1 MATPPPA
8 VETSGTV
15 GSVAVRVPG
24 YERFENIGKGGF
36 SEVYKA
42 YQPEFQR
49 EVAIKVLNLSQLSS
63 LDGDAFRRECQA
75 IGAVSN
81 HPNIV
86 TVYGS
91 GVTDDGRP
99 FIAMELCRDES
110 LHGMLKR
117 RQVVSVRRTLNI
129 GAGVADA
136 LALAHDKN
144 ILHRDIKPQNILFS
158 EVTGLPA
165 LADFGIAYQ
174 TADGTQ
180 HQPQGLTVQ
189 YAAPEVIEEEPPMAQ
204 ADIYSLGAT
213 LYTALAGRRPF
224 HDERRKS
231 VDELI
236 ERILHSPVPPITR
249 PGVPSVV
256 EQLVVDMMAKD
267 PARRPASAREVG
279 QRVRDIQHR
288 LGMAVTPSAL
298 PDDLGGDLTEQ
309 TLKRDRSV
317 AARPPMT
324 DDPSAATKGRSE
336 ATWAPDGSAPAG
348 SPPLVEPVPPS
359 AFAPGSTPVGRP
371 GPGLGATSDD
381 AALADDRSLTSATVA
396 RPPSP
401 NRPVIEAPAA
411 PPVVGDD
418 AAAERPGRGRLLL
431 AAGAAVAVVAAL
443 AVGVLLST
451 GGEDEPSPT
460 TQLAAPDTTEVI
472 DRTPPD
478 PPTDVVFGRGADGAI
493 TIDWSAVEQA
503 SSYRVI
509 FVNGGLETLA
519 TEETSVELPAG
530 QVPDEVDLCV
540 EILAVGTEGQVG
552 DPSPVT
558 CR

>member
-1 MATPPPA
+1 M
-8 VETSGTV
+8 
-15 GSVAVRVPG
+15 AVRVPG

-49 EVAIKVLNLSQLSS
+49 EVAIKVLNLNQLSS

-110 LHGMLKR
+110 LHGMLRR
-117 RQVVSVRRTLNI
+117 RQVVSVRRTLTI

-189 YAAPEVIEEEPPMAQ
+189 YAAPEVIEEEAPTAQ

-236 ERILHSPVPPITR
+236 ERILHSPVPPIAR
-249 PGVPSVV
+249 PGVPPVV

-279 QRVRDIQHR
+279 RRVRDIQHR

-309 TLKRDRSV
+309 TLDRH
-317 AARPPMT
+317 RPGGAPPAVT
-324 DDPSAATKGRSE
+324 DDASAATRGRNE
-336 ATWAPDGSAPAG
+336 TTWAPDGSAPVG
-348 SPPLVEPVPPS
+348 SRPLVEPSPAPA
-359 AFAPGSTPVGRP
+359 AFSPGARRPEGR
-371 GPGLGATSDD
+371 SD
-381 AALADDRSLTSATVA
+381 AADDPGAAAAEAVADDRSLTSATVA
-396 RPPSP
+396 RPPGAR
-401 NRPVIEAPAA
+401 RPVVDAPSADTPAGEGPA
-411 PPVVGDD
+411 PG
-418 AAAERPGRGRLLL
+418 ERAGRGRLLI
-431 AAGAAVAVVAAL
+431 AAGAGVVVVAAL
-443 AVGVLLST
+443 AVGVLLSP
-451 GGEDEPSPT
+451 GGEDEPAAT
-460 TQLAAPDTTEVI
+460 TRLAAPSTTELV
-472 DRTPPD
+472 DRTPPAA
-478 PPTDVVFGRGADGAI
+478 PADVAFGTGADGSI
-493 TIDWSAVEQA
+493 TIEWSEVERA
-503 SSYRVI
+503 ASYRVI

-519 TEETSVELPAG
+519 TEDTEVQLPAG
-530 QVPDEVDLCV
+530 QAPDQVDLCV
-540 EILAVGTEGQVG
+540 EILAVGAEGQAG
-552 DPSPVT
+552 DASPIT

>member
-1 MATPPPA
+1 M
-8 VETSGTV
+8 
-15 GSVAVRVPG
+15 PG
-24 YERFENIGKGGF
+24 YERFEHIGKGGF

-117 RQVVSVRRTLNI
+117 RQVVSVRRTLTI
-129 GAGVADA
+129 GASVADA
-136 LALAHDKN
+136 LALAHDKQ

-158 EVTGLPA
+158 DVTGLPA

-189 YAAPEVIEEEPPMAQ
+189 YAAPEVIEEAPPTAQ

-236 ERILHSPVPPITR
+236 DRILESPVPPIAR
-249 PGVPSVV
+249 PGVPAVV
-256 EQLVVDMMAKD
+256 EELMVDMMAKD
-267 PARRPASAREVG
+267 PARRPTSAREVG
-279 QRVRDIQHR
+279 RRVRDIQHR

-298 PDDLGGDLTEQ
+298 ADDLGGDFTEQ
-309 TLKRDRSV
+309 TLDRHRPSARSPLTP
-317 AARPPMT
+317 AA
-324 DDPSAATKGRSE
+324 DDASAATRSPSQ
-336 ATWAPDGSAPAG
+336 ATWAPDQLEGAPPTDARATPSSPVAPAAYA
-348 SPPLVEPVPPS
+348 PPS
-359 AFAPGSTPVGRP
+359 GGDVG
-371 GPGLGATSDD
+371 T
-381 AALADDRSLTSATVA
+381 LADDRSLTSATVA
-396 RPPSP
+396 RPPRVD
-401 NRPVIEAPAA
+401 RPEVRAPDA
-411 PPVVGDD
+411 DD
-418 AAAERPGRGRLLL
+418 TDDVEIPAERPGRGRLLIAL
-431 AAGAAVAVVAAL
+431 AAAAAVVAAL
-443 AVGVLLST
+443 AVGVVVSL
-451 GGEDEPSPT
+451 GGDGDPT
-460 TQLAAPDTTEVI
+460 TDTTVLAAPDTTEVI
-472 DRTPPD
+472 DLSPPD
-478 PPTDVVFGRGADGAI
+478 SPTEVSVDTGAGGVV
-493 TIDWSAVEQA
+493 TISWSAVEEA
-503 SSYRVI
+503 TSYRVI
-509 FVNGGLETLA
+509 FVNGGLENVA
-519 TEETSVELPAG
+519 TESTDVEIPAG
-530 QVPDEVDLCV
+530 EVPTEVDLCV
-540 EILAVGTEGQVG
+540 EVLAVGAGGRVG